1 VLCNFVTEHNRE
13 KESPGREKIKLK
25 RHKQML
31 GSEEKDK
38 IYVPKLLSLCVR
50 RNKNN
55 LKRGG
60 NKE

>member
-1 VLCNFVTEHNRE
+1 
-13 KESPGREKIKLK
+13 
-25 RHKQML
+25 ML

>member
-1 VLCNFVTEHNRE
+1 
-13 KESPGREKIKLK
+13 
-25 RHKQML
+25 ML

-38 IYVPKLLSLCVR
+38 IYDPNLLSVGVR

-55 LKRGG
+55 FKRGG